1 MRADSQV
8 VVVVTYHLLE
18 AHQLVDEG
26 IKIINL
32 AADWE
37 VIAAHRSENPSSDV
51 ASENLAYVLYTSGST
66 GQPKGV
72 MVPHHGLVNYLH
84 WAKQTYAP
92 SRGSGTPLHSP
103 IGFDLTVTSL
113 FVPLLSGQWILLLA
127 EESPAVAGLAQA
139 LCGQSHFHLVKMT
152 PSHLEALSALVSAE
166 ESLHEATQLVI
177 VGGEALS
184 CEQLSFWRSGAPE
197 TRLINEYGPTE
208 TVVGCCF
215 YELPKQGLVSGTVP
229 IGQPIANMQMYVL
242 DHCLQP
248 VPIGVIG
255 ELSVGGV
262 GVTRGYLGRADLTA
276 ERFVPHPW
284 SQEPGARLYRTGDLA
299 RYRSDGNLEFVG
311 RRDQQVKIRGYRIE
325 LGEIETV
332 LQEHPAVWECVVLA
346 REDVPGEKHLVA
358 YVVGLQEVT
367 VAGLRSFLQEKLP
380 AYMIPS
386 QFLFLDAM
394 PLTPNGKVDRKALP
408 SPASVRSELEV
419 AFISPRTPAEQV
431 VAGIWAEILRMD
443 HIGLNDNFF
452 KLGGHSLRGAQVI
465 SRLRDAFQVKL
476 PVRSLFERPTVE
488 GLVSE
493 IAQLRGGRE
502 IIEEIAEVIQKIEHL
517 SEEEIKDI
525 LSN

>member
-1 MRADSQV
+1 MWGALLFGGRLV
-8 VVVVTYHLLE
+8 VVSYWVTRSPDLFYTLLNEQAVTILNQTPSAFGSLIQVE
-18 AHQLVDEG
+18 AEQQR
-26 IKIINL
+26 
-32 AADWE
+32 AADW
-37 VIAAHRSENPSSDV
+37 
-51 ASENLAYVLYTSGST
+51 
-66 GQPKGV
+66 
-72 MVPHHGLVNYLH
+72 
-84 WAKQTYAP
+84 
-92 SRGSGTPLHSP
+92 
-103 IGFDLTVTSL
+103 
-113 FVPLLSGQWILLLA
+113 
-127 EESPAVAGLAQA
+127 A
-139 LCGQSHFHLVKMT
+139 LRLIIF
-152 PSHLEALSALVSAE
+152 
-166 ESLHEATQLVI
+166 
-177 VGGEALS
+177 GGEALDLHYLIPWWKQHGDQHP
-184 CEQLSFWRSGAPE
+184 QLV
-197 TRLINEYGPTE
+197 NMYGITE
-208 TVVGCCF
+208 TTVHVTAC
-215 YELPKQGLVSGTVP
+215 LLSQRDLQKDQGSPLGRPLSDLSCRVLTGYQQLVPTG
-229 IGQPIANMQMYVL
+229 IA
-242 DHCLQP
+242 
-248 VPIGVIG
+248 G
-255 ELSVGGV
+255 ELFVGGL
-262 GVTRGYLGRADLTA
+262 GVARGYLHRPELTA
-276 ERFVPHPW
+276 ERFVPDPW
-284 SQEPGARLYRTGDLA
+284 SGEPGARLYRTGDLVRWREDA
-299 RYRSDGNLEFVG
+299 SMHYLG
-311 RRDQQVKIRGYRIE
+311 RLDHQVKIRGYRIE
-325 LGEIETV
+325 LGEIEAV
-332 LQEHPAVWECVVLA
+332 LRTHPGVQEGVVLV